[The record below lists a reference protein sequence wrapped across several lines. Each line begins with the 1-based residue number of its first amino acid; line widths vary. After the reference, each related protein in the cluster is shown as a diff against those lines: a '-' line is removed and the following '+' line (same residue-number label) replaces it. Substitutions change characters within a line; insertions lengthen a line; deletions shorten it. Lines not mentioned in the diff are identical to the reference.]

1 MKRTDAVQLEQ
12 ARNLHDGAPLV
23 LWGNFGG
30 ALCAFLIVFFGLGT
44 LQLFLSTWL
53 LVFVL
58 YMSWFF
64 WLRRRYPCAALDNPL
79 QMRQWFQW
87 NVLGNIILG
96 LIWGVMSAVVISA
109 GVPAFQFAMLA
120 GMAVLTVGGMFSLG
134 AYFPSF
140 RGFFLVLMLLTI
152 AALIGQGT
160 MLHVGMGGTTILFLL
175 FMLWAGQR
183 FNRSYIDSL
192 LLRFENL
199 ELVRELTLQKET
211 AENANLAKSRF
222 LAAASHDLRQ
232 PMHALNLYHG
242 AMENVELPSEAQL
255 LLSYA
260 RQCAVA
266 MDDMFT
272 VLLDMSR
279 LDAGAVTPTFKTF
292 PVKQLLERIRVE
304 FEPPAKEKGL
314 DLRVVPSKLFIRTDP
329 ALAERIVRNLVSNAV
344 RYTHHGKIVIGCR
357 YRGKVLRLAVFDT
370 GTGIPQDKQQS
381 VFEEY
386 FQLSNPERDRTKG
399 LGLGLAI
406 VSRVATLLKAPI
418 TLQSKLGSGSMFAV
432 DFECDEAYVPVAVEA
447 DKPEV
452 GRESLVGRLIVVIDD
467 EAAIRAAVVMLLKQW
482 GCVVVAAATGDDAV
496 EQLAAYPSLPDVI
509 ICDYRLRGTENGLD
523 AIEKVRMEFCADVP
537 ALLVTGDTAPDRIL
551 EIREGGFPVLH
562 KPLQPD
568 ELRTAML
575 QAILTHQSDEAQQI
589 QPKQELVHE

>member
-1 MKRTDAVQLEQ
+1 MKRTDAVRLEQ

-30 ALCAFLIVFFGLGT
+30 ALCAFLIVFFGLGS
-44 LQLFLSTWL
+44 LHIFLVAWL
-53 LVFVL
+53 LLFVS
-58 YMSWFF
+58 YMAWFF
-64 WLRRRYPCAALDNPL
+64 WLRRRYPRAGLDDPRQL
-79 QMRQWFQW
+79 RQWFHW
-87 NVLGNIILG
+87 NVIGNVALG

-109 GVPAFQFAMLA
+109 GVPDFQFAMLA

-140 RGFFLVLMLLTI
+140 RGFFLVLMVFTI
-152 AALIGQGT
+152 AALIGRGT
-160 MLHVGMGGTTILFLL
+160 MLHIGMGATAILFLL
-175 FMLWAGQR
+175 FMLWSGKR
-183 FNRSYIDSL
+183 FNRSYIESL
-192 LLRFENL
+192 QLRFENL
-199 ELVRELTLQKET
+199 DLVRELTLQKEA

-242 AMENVELPSEAQL
+242 AMENIALSSEAQL

-279 LDAGAVTPTFKTF
+279 LDAGAVTPTLKTF
-292 PVKQLLERIRVE
+292 PVQQLLERIRVE
-304 FEPPAKEKGL
+304 FGPPAEEKCL
-314 DLRVVPSKLFIRTDP
+314 DLRVVPSSLFIRTDP

-344 RYTHHGKIVIGCR
+344 RYTHQGKILVGCR
-357 YRGKVLRLAVFDT
+357 RRGTLLRLAVFDT
-370 GTGIPQDKQQS
+370 GSGIPRDKQQS

-386 FQLSNPERDRTKG
+386 FQLANPERDRTKG

-406 VSRVATLLKAPI
+406 VSRVSNLLGAPI
-418 TLQSKLGSGSMFAV
+418 TLQSELGRGSMFAV
-432 DFECDEAYVPVAVEA
+432 DFECDEAFVPQAAEP
-447 DKPEV
+447 DTPNTS
-452 GRESLVGRLIVVIDD
+452 RDSLAGRLVAVIDD
-467 EAAIRAAVVMLLKQW
+467 ESAIRAALGMLLTQW
-482 GCVVVAAATGDDAV
+482 GCRVVAAATGDDAV
-496 EQLAAYPSLPDVI
+496 EQLAAYPTPPDVI
-509 ICDYRLRGTENGLD
+509 VCDYRLRGTENGLD
-523 AIEKVRMEFCADVP
+523 AIEKVRMEFCVDVP

-551 EIREGGFPVLH
+551 EIRAGGFPVLH

-568 ELRTAML
+568 ELRAAML
-575 QAILTHQSDEAQQI
+575 LAILAYQGGQD
-589 QPKQELVHE
+589 

>member
-1 MKRTDAVQLEQ
+1 MKRTDAVRLEQ
-12 ARNLHDGAPLV
+12 ARNLHDGVPWV

-30 ALCAFLIVFFGLGT
+30 ALCNFLVAYSELEN
-44 LQLFLSTWL
+44 LHLFLWVWL
-53 LVFVL
+53 LLFAAYMGWVFGVRRCYAL
-58 YMSWFF
+58 KSLGDP
-64 WLRRRYPCAALDNPL
+64 LRM
-79 QMRQWFQW
+79 QQWFRW
-87 NVLGNIILG
+87 NVISSIVLG
-96 LIWGVMSAVVISA
+96 LLWGGMLVVVIFS

-120 GMAVLTVGGMFSLG
+120 SMSVLTVGGMFSLG
-134 AYFPSF
+134 AYYPSF
-140 RGFFLVLMLLTI
+140 RGFFLVLMVSI
-152 AALIGQGT
+152 IGALMAQQT
-160 MLHVGMGGTTILFLL
+160 KLHTGLGGASILFLI
-175 FMLWAGQR
+175 FMIWTGKR
-183 FNRSYIDSL
+183 FNRSYMDSL
-192 LLRFENL
+192 RLRFENL
-199 ELVRELTLQKET
+199 DLVRELTLQKEA

-242 AMENVELPSEAQL
+242 AMENVELSSEAQL

-279 LDAGAVTPTFKTF
+279 LDAGDVTPTLKTF
-292 PVKQLLERIRVE
+292 PVRQLLERIRVE

-314 DLRVVPSKLFIRTDP
+314 NLRVVQSSLFIRTDP

-344 RYTHHGKIVIGCR
+344 RYTHQGKILVGCR
-357 YRGKVLRLAVFDT
+357 RRGKVLRLAVFDT
-370 GTGIPQDKQQS
+370 GAGIPLDKQQL

-406 VSRVATLLKAPI
+406 VRRVANLLEVPI
-418 TLQSKLGSGSMFAV
+418 ALQSKLGRGSMFAV
-432 DFECDEAYVPVAVEA
+432 DFECDATHVPEEPLA
-447 DKPEV
+447 DGP
-452 GRESLVGRLIVVIDD
+452 GPCGISLAGRLIVVIDD
-467 EAAIRAAVVMLLKQW
+467 EVAIRAAIGMLLKQW

-496 EQLAAYPSLPDVI
+496 EQLAAYSTLPDVI
-509 ICDYRLRGTENGLD
+509 VCDYRLRGTENGLD
-523 AIEKVRMEFCADVP
+523 AIEKVRMEFCAEVP

-568 ELRTAML
+568 ELRDAML
-575 QAILTHQSDEAQQI
+575 QVILAHQNTPAQ
-589 QPKQELVHE
+589 V

>member
-1 MKRTDAVQLEQ
+1 MIRTDAVRLEQ

-53 LVFVL
+53 LVFVA
-58 YMSWFF
+58 YMGWFF
-64 WLRRRYPCAALDNPL
+64 WLRRRYPLAALDDPAA
-79 QMRQWFQW
+79 MRQWFHW
-87 NVLGNIILG
+87 NVLGNIVLG

-140 RGFFLVLMLLTI
+140 RGFFLVLVLLTLL
-152 AALIGQGT
+152 ALIGQGT
-160 MLHVGMGGTTILFLL
+160 LLHVGMGGITLLFLL

-199 ELVRELTLQKET
+199 DLVRELTLQKEA

-242 AMENVELPSEAQL
+242 AMENVELSSEAQL
-255 LLSYA
+255 LLNYA

-266 MDDMFT
+266 MDDMFS

-279 LDAGAVTPTFKTF
+279 LDAGAVTPTLETF

-314 DLRVVPSKLFIRTDP
+314 SLRVVPSKLFIRTDP
-329 ALAERIVRNLVSNAV
+329 ALAERIVRNLVSNAI
-344 RYTHHGKIVIGCR
+344 RYTHQGKIVVGCR
-357 YRGKVLRLAVFDT
+357 YRGKVLRLAVLDT
-370 GTGIPQDKQQS
+370 GTGIPQDKQKL

-406 VSRVATLLKAPI
+406 VNRVADLLKAPI
-418 TLQSKLGSGSMFAV
+418 TVQSELGRGSMFAV
-432 DFECDEAYVPVAVEA
+432 DFECDEAFVPLELAPDQPVM
-447 DKPEV
+447 DHT
-452 GRESLVGRLIVVIDD
+452 SLLGRLIVVIDD
-467 EAAIRAAVVMLLKQW
+467 EEAIRAAIGMLLKQW
-482 GCVVVAAATGDDAV
+482 GCKVVAAATGDDAV
-496 EQLAAYPSLPDVI
+496 EQLAAYPTPPDVI
-509 ICDYRLRGTENGLD
+509 VCDYRLRGIENGLD
-523 AIEKVRMEFCADVP
+523 AIEKVRMEFCVDVP

-551 EIREGGFPVLH
+551 EIREGGLPVLH

-568 ELRTAML
+568 ELRKAML
-575 QAILTHQSDEAQQI
+575 QAILTHQSQEAMAVATHQD
-589 QPKQELVHE
+589 LS

>member
-1 MKRTDAVQLEQ
+1 MSRDEAVRLEQ
-12 ARNLHDGAPLV
+12 ARNLHDGSPLV

-30 ALCAFLIVFFGLGT
+30 ALCAFVIVFLGLGA
-44 LQLFLSTWL
+44 LQLFLSVWL
-53 LVFVL
+53 LLFVGN
-58 YMSWFF
+58 MAWTFG
-64 WLRRRYPCAALDNPL
+64 LRRRYPRASLGDPRL
-79 QMRQWFQW
+79 MRQWFHW
-87 NVLGNIILG
+87 NVIGNILLG
-96 LIWGVMSAVVISA
+96 LLWGVMSAVVISA
-109 GVPAFQFAMLA
+109 GVPTYQFAMLA
-120 GMAVLTVGGMFSLG
+120 GMAILTVGGMFSLG

-140 RGFFLVLMLLTI
+140 RGFFLVLMTLTI
-152 AALIGQGT
+152 AALMGQGT
-160 MLHVGMGGTTILFLL
+160 MLHGGMGVATFLYLL
-175 FMLWAGQR
+175 FMLWSGQR

-192 LLRFENL
+192 LLRFQNL
-199 ELVRELTLQKET
+199 DLVRELTLQKEA

-242 AMENVELPSEAQL
+242 AMENVELSSEAQL

-266 MDDMFT
+266 MDDMFS

-279 LDAGAVTPTFKTF
+279 LDAGAVTPNLTIF
-292 PVKQLLERIRVE
+292 PVSQLLERIRVE
-304 FEPPAKEKGL
+304 FEPPAREKGL
-314 DLRVVPSKLFIRTDP
+314 DLRVVKSSRFIRTDP

-344 RYTHHGKIVIGCR
+344 RYTHQGKILVACR
-357 YRGKVLRLAVFDT
+357 RRGQLLRLAVFDT
-370 GTGIPQDKQQS
+370 GTGIPQDKQQA

-406 VSRVATLLKAPI
+406 VNRVSNLLGAPI
-418 TLQSKLGSGSMFAV
+418 HLQSEPGRGSMFAV
-432 DFECDEAYVPVAVEA
+432 DFECEDTFEHAPEPA

-452 GRESLVGRLIVVIDD
+452 GAGSLVGRLIVVIDD
-467 EAAIRAAVVMLLKQW
+467 EAAIRAAIGMLLRQW
-482 GCVVVAAATGDDAV
+482 GCVVVTAATGDDAV
-496 EQLAAYPSLPDVI
+496 EQLAAYPTPPDVLV
-509 ICDYRLRGTENGLD
+509 CDYRLRGTENGLD
-523 AIEKVRMEFCADVP
+523 AIDKVRMEFCVDVP

-568 ELRTAML
+568 ELRAALQRVMSGCQTA
-575 QAILTHQSDEAQQI
+575 
-589 QPKQELVHE
+589 LV